1 MDLRPDEVRA
11 ATLRLKRARGHLDH
25 VIAMLEEG
33 SDCQQVLT
41 QLSAVSKAISR
52 GAYSLVSTGLEKC
65 VDGKGKLDA
74 DQARQ
79 LEKLFM
85 SLA

>member
-1 MDLRPDEVRA
+1 MQLPPDEVHA

-25 VIAMLEEG
+25 VIAMLEDG
-33 SDCQQVLT
+33 SNCQDVLT
-41 QLSAVSKAISR
+41 QLAAVSKAINR
-52 GAYSLVSTGLEKC
+52 GAYSIVTTGIEKC
-65 VDGKGKLDA
+65 VDGNGRLDPE
-74 DQARQ
+74 QARM

>member
-1 MDLRPDEVRA
+1 MELPPDDVRA

-25 VIAMLEEG
+25 VIAMLESG
-33 SDCQQVLT
+33 SNCQDVLT
-41 QLSAVSKAISR
+41 QLAAVSKAISR
-52 GAYSLVSTGLEKC
+52 GAYSVVTTGLEKC
-65 VDGKGKLDA
+65 VDGSGRLDPE
-74 DQARQ
+74 QAKT

>member
-1 MDLRPDEVRA
+1 MELQPDDVHA

-25 VIAMLEEG
+25 VITMLEDG
-33 SDCQQVLT
+33 SSCQDVLT
-41 QLSAVSKAISR
+41 QLAAVSKAISR
-52 GAYSLVSTGLEKC
+52 GAYSIVTTGLEKC
-65 VDGKGKLDA
+65 VDGNGRLDPE
-74 DQARQ
+74 QAKA

>member
-1 MDLRPDEVRA
+1 MDLRPDDARA

-25 VIAMLEEG
+25 VIAMLEDG
-33 SDCQQVLT
+33 SNCQDVLT
-41 QLSAVSKAISR
+41 QLAAVSKAINR
-52 GAYSLVSTGLEKC
+52 GAYSLVTTGLEKC
-65 VDGKGKLDA
+65 VDDNGRLDP
-74 DQARQ
+74 DQAKQ